1 MWVFICGFVTK
12 LDFEDLVTLTLD
24 TAFNLFQTAN
34 TYLPDPLITVTDS
47 DTGDTKHCT
56 MNCPPEGQ
64 GRFTM
69 ERDTC
74 LVYFTTDYSTDFGD
88 PSVVVCDVT
97 VTDSTGNISST
108 TSPLTITISMYLSDF
123 FFFFSNFDII
133 RDGT

>member
-1 MWVFICGFVTK
+1 
-12 LDFEDLVTLTLD
+12 
-24 TAFNLFQTAN
+24 
-34 TYLPDPLITVTDS
+34 
-47 DTGDTKHCT
+47 
-56 MNCPPEGQ
+56 
-64 GRFTM
+64 M